1 MRAQDIVKLVVSLLL
16 PLGSGAI
23 GGLATSAAIP
33 TWYQELSKP
42 AFSPPNWL
50 FGPAWTVLYLL
61 MGIAA
66 FLVWRLGWGTPGVRI
81 ALAAFL
87 GQLLLNALWSLLFFG
102 LRSPLAGMVEIVVL
116 WLAVGLTIVLF
127 ARVSIAAGLLLLPY
141 IGWVT
146 FAAVLNGAIL
156 ALNR

>member
-1 MRAQDIVKLVVSLLL
+1 
-16 PLGSGAI
+16 
-23 GGLATSAAIP
+23 
-33 TWYQELSKP
+33 
-42 AFSPPNWL
+42 
-50 FGPAWTVLYLL
+50 L